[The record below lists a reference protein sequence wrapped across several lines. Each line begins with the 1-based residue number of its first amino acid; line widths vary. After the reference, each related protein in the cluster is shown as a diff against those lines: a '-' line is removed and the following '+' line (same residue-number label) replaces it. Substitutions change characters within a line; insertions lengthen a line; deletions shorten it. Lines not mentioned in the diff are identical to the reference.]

1 MEAHLLE
8 TDHRL
13 LHIDA
18 GQFRSKFAREPLSV
32 GHSLARHPL
41 LSLEA
46 IAELADEL
54 PPTAVERHRADLPVV
69 MPGGAPELS
78 GPAAATVLDIENN
91 NCWMVL
97 WNIERVPRYHALL
110 DACVDEAQ
118 VLFPAGVSGGAIQRM
133 AFLFLSAPNAVTPTH
148 MDAEHNLLLQIRG
161 VKDMNVGRFTD
172 PADQQR
178 ELDRLH
184 DGGHRNLE
192 KMPERFTQYRIQPG
206 DGVYVYP
213 FAPHWVQNGP
223 AASVSLSI
231 TFRTVASARAE
242 RLHRFNA
249 RLRRLHLSPRPAGAS
264 RVADEAKLALID
276 AVRKVRPTKATGPHR

>member
-1 MEAHLLE
+1 MDADLLE
-8 TDHRL
+8 TEGQL
-13 LHIDA
+13 LDIDA
-18 GQFRSKFAREPLSV
+18 GDFQARFARESLSI
-32 GHSLARHPL
+32 GHSLAGHSL
-41 LSLEA
+41 LSLDA
-46 IAELADEL
+46 IAQLADEL
-54 PPTAVERHRADLPVV
+54 PPTAVERHRADLPLV

-78 GPAAATVLDIENN
+78 GPAAATVLEIESN

-97 WNIERVPRYHALL
+97 WNIERISRYRALL
-110 DACVDEAQ
+110 DACVDEVQ
-118 VLFPAGVSGGAIQRM
+118 RLFPASVRGGAIQRR
-133 AFLFLSAPNAVTPTH
+133 AFLFLSAPDAVTPTH

-192 KMPERFTQYRIQPG
+192 KMPEQFTQYRIHPG
-206 DGVYVYP
+206 DGVYVDP
-213 FAPHWVQNGP
+213 FAPHWVKNGP
-223 AASVSLSI
+223 AASISLSI
-231 TFRTVASARAE
+231 TFRTLESSRAE

-264 RVADEAKLALID
+264 RIGDEVKLALME
-276 AVRKVRPTKATGPHR
+276 AVRKVRPSQVTGPHR